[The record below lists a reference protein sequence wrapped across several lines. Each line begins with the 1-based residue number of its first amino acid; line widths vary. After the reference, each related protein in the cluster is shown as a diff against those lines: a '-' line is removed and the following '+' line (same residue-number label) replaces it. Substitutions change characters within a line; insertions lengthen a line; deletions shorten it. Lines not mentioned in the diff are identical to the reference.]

1 MERLLIEVAGD
12 ITLSSEPGSTMK
24 KWRNIFGISQSELSK
39 YLKIN
44 PSTIS
49 DYEAGR
55 RKSPGIK
62 VIQRFVKALVEIDL
76 KKGGLI
82 IKNLIEQTNKMS
94 DFFELHEFANS
105 ISVSEFAKLIDGKI
119 VTNQDISDIKKIY
132 GYTLINSLKVILD
145 LPFDKFQLMYG
156 RVSERA
162 FIFTSVSTG
171 RSPLVVIRIAP
182 TRPTVIVL
190 HGLKKESLDRLAIKI
205 SERERIP
212 IILTQKPISEIKD
225 VLNKI

>member
-1 MERLLIEVAGD
+1 MKGLLIEVAGD
-12 ITLSSEPGSTMK
+12 ITLSKQPGAAMK
-24 KWRNIFGISQSELSK
+24 KWRTIFGISQSELSK
-39 YLKIN
+39 YLKIS
-44 PSTIS
+44 PSTVS

-55 RKSPGIK
+55 RQSPGIG
-62 VIQRFVKALVEIDL
+62 VIQRFVNALIEIDL
-76 KKGGLI
+76 KKGGVIL
-82 IKNLIEQTNKMS
+82 KNLIKQKNQMT
-94 DFFELHEFANS
+94 DFFELHEFVNGVT
-105 ISVSEFAKLIDGKI
+105 VSEFAKLIDGTI
-119 VTNQDISDIKKIY
+119 VTNQDISDIKQIY

-190 HGLKKESLDRLAIKI
+190 HGLKKDSLDRLAIKI

-212 IILTQKPISEIKD
+212 IILTQKPISEIKG
-225 VLNKI
+225 VLNSI